1 MSTEKE
7 YEVNWGMVYL
17 ATSPLDAVRQAIG
30 DLAFVI
36 AQPAEGPNVFLVR
49 CTEDANEDRSFIA
62 VGANDVYL
70 DPVEED

>member
-17 ATSPLDAVRQAIG
+17 ATSPLDALRQAIG
-30 DLAFVI
+30 DLASVI
-36 AQPAEGPNVFLVR
+36 AHPAEGPNIFLVR
-49 CTEDANEDRSFIA
+49 CTEDANEDSSFIA
-62 VGANDVYL
+62 IEANDVYL